1 MTDKYIYVCDSQY
14 FTGCEI
20 VSVKELLVEYGSNG
34 AVTMSM
40 SELSPILGV
49 ILLMMAMAWVVS
61 HLAGFIKYS

>member
-1 MTDKYIYVCDSQY
+1 MADKYVYICDSQY

-20 VSVKELLVEYGSNG
+20 VSVKELLAEYGSNG